1 MANLNSVF
9 RTNMTVFDRTTTD
22 FQTCIFDK
30 LTLLDNST
38 PEDLVEHERL
48 INTIGEMENIYELGK
63 SNRTQELVFIEK
75 LILKFIITDVSE
87 YTTCIDSIDFD
98 DIIENLCAEGISKN
112 PIDLLR
118 EILRLNSSEPTNYTT
133 QEIDTVSNKLLKY
146 VPDVISKI
154 IEISETYEKSKCSN
168 NVSNQTIIL
177 KKLYGSLINF
187 QKKEN
192 NFDLSGFGIEDFFNS
207 FNDSIITKSIML
219 LFLAYILGKII
230 GLFNVHYNVRD

>member
-38 PEDLVEHERL
+38 PEELIEHERL
-48 INTIGEMENIYELGK
+48 ITTIGEMENIYELGK
-63 SNRTQELVFIEK
+63 SNRSQELIYIEK
-75 LILKFIITDVSE
+75 LILKFIVTSVSE
-87 YTTCIDSIDFD
+87 YTTCIDSLDFD
-98 DIIENLCAEGISKN
+98 DIIDNLCAQGISNN

-118 EILRLNSSEPTNYTT
+118 ELLRLNSSEPNNYTK
-133 QEIDTVSNKLLKY
+133 QEINTVSNKLLKY
-146 VPDVISKI
+146 VPDVINKI
-154 IEISETYEKSKCSN
+154 IEISETYEKDKCSN
-168 NVSNQTIIL
+168 NISNQTIIL
-177 KKLYGSLINF
+177 KKMYGSLINS
-187 QKKEN
+187 QKET
-192 NFDLSGFGIEDFFNS
+192 NFDLTGFGIEEFFNS

-230 GLFNVHYNVRD
+230 GLFNVHYNVKQ

>member
-38 PEDLVEHERL
+38 PEELIEHERL
-48 INTIGEMENIYELGK
+48 ITTIGEMENIYELGK
-63 SNRTQELVFIEK
+63 SNRSQELIYIEK
-75 LILKFIITDVSE
+75 LILKFIVTGVSE
-87 YTTCIDSIDFD
+87 YTTCIDSLDFD
-98 DIIENLCAEGISKN
+98 DIIDNLCAQGISNN

-118 EILRLNSSEPTNYTT
+118 ELLRLNSSEPNNYTK
-133 QEIDTVSNKLLKY
+133 QEINTVSNKLLKY
-146 VPDVISKI
+146 VPDVINKI
-154 IEISETYEKSKCSN
+154 IEISETYEKDKCSN

-177 KKLYGSLINF
+177 KKMYGSLINS
-187 QKKEN
+187 QKET
-192 NFDLSGFGIEDFFNS
+192 NFDLTGFGIEGFFNS

-230 GLFNVHYNVRD
+230 GLFNVHYNVKQ